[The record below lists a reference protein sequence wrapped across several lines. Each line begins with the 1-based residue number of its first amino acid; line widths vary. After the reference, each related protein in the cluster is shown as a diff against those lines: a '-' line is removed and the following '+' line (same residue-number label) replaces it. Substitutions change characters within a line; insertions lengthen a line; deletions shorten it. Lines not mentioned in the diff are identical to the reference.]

1 MKLENYKNYQNIH
14 IWTGILSGLLLYIC
28 FVAGAF
34 TMFKAPL
41 NTWALHQEHTLPP
54 IAETQYDTLI
64 KKVLQ
69 AHPEASAQ
77 LSVYLPNAMPK
88 HAPVQWVIEDE
99 DTHQHTYWQ
108 ASLDKDGALISRN
121 TSLSEIGD
129 FLDHLHRTAGIP
141 GGDEHDAVGIYVM
154 GIVCVLYFVAIVSG
168 LVIFLPTWVKDLFAL
183 RKNKKGK
190 RFWVDFHNILGIS
203 ALPFHIIIAVTTFV
217 FAYHDILYGGLQ
229 TAVYQDKPMFN
240 RPAPIEAD
248 RGIENLLSIS
258 VLEDKITATEPDFKL
273 TELNFS
279 GLGTPR
285 ARLIMGGELVGEII
299 RGPYYAYWVTDP
311 YTASAGYTAM
321 LPSVSGIPGKVVN
334 SFFTLHFGG
343 FGESF
348 IHWIYFAMGL
358 SGCLLFLSGNIIWIE
373 SRRKKMSTSQA
384 VKQPASVRILAR
396 LTVGVC
402 AGTFIGIGLSV
413 IAAKQASYSQND
425 IQFYQHL
432 AYYVGFIFAVVY
444 SFCVTPIRAAIHSLY
459 LLVLLALGCIAI
471 SCVYWQTS
479 LSHTIDVGVSIVAT
493 CLAVLFAICARRLV
507 KKQPHIPYDGV
518 WQ

>member
-1 MKLENYKNYQNIH
+1 
-14 IWTGILSGLLLYIC
+14 
-28 FVAGAF
+28 
-34 TMFKAPL
+34 
-41 NTWALHQEHTLPP
+41 
-54 IAETQYDTLI
+54 
-64 KKVLQ
+64 
-69 AHPEASAQ
+69 
-77 LSVYLPNAMPK
+77 
-88 HAPVQWVIEDE
+88 
-99 DTHQHTYWQ
+99 
-108 ASLDKDGALISRN
+108 
-121 TSLSEIGD
+121 
-129 FLDHLHRTAGIP
+129 
-141 GGDEHDAVGIYVM
+141 M

-384 VKQPASVRILAR
+384 VKQPASVRVLSR